1 MTRDMNEAEA
11 EVNSLKPKPDCRSIA
26 DAMAGN
32 AASYVLMVPPEHRDD
47 PTASAAE
54 GFRDACIAYGIPI
67 KPGDLAYYVKIVA
80 AKVAEMLNAAGAQ
93 SEKLN

>member
-1 MTRDMNEAEA
+1 M
-11 EVNSLKPKPDCRSIA
+11 PKPDCRSIA

-47 PTASAAE
+47 ATASAAE

-67 KPGDLAYYVKIVA
+67 EPGDLAYYVKVVA

-93 SEKLN
+93 SEKLD